1 MDGTD
6 LSCVMDADRCV
17 AYAVCLADHSLSLVP
32 SDGPGDDE
40 GRVEEM
46 TVMHMAQ
53 PLAVVWN
60 EGGLELASLMH
71 STSHFAKPGTVCAA
85 EADVGRC
92 QLRSLTGCRP
102 ACTLLWL
109 SGLVFNA

>member
-1 MDGTD
+1 MSVPAAAERTWTPVDGTD

-17 AYAVCLADHSLSLVP
+17 AYAVCLADRSLSLVP

-53 PLAVVWN
+53 PLPVVWS

-71 STSHFAKPGTVCAA
+71 STSHFAKPARDHSFGQAA
-85 EADVGRC
+85 
-92 QLRSLTGCRP
+92 T
-102 ACTLLWL
+102 
-109 SGLVFNA
+109 